1 MNDDHWVK
9 ELLDD
14 AHLHER
20 EDRLARFD
28 AHLPCL
34 LFELEQLPVGSLRF
48 AFLSDACKD
57 LLGIPRDL
65 LYADPQLLLNRLTDE
80 DHLALLE
87 ALERSSAQL
96 KPINWEGRL
105 RIDAWRD
112 LKWINLRA
120 TPTRRADGV
129 VCWTGV
135 MTNISQAKR
144 LQDDIR
150 QSRHQLSALA
160 AHIEEVKEQERR
172 RIERDL
178 HDDLGGNLTALK
190 MMLQHVWTNLP
201 SNPYLD
207 DRYAYFENLLDLSI
221 ASIHRISADLRP
233 GILDAG
239 LVAAL
244 EWLSSEFE
252 LQTGLACEFRC
263 KDLDIPLD
271 TKLATTL
278 FRVAQE
284 ACNNIRKHAYA
295 SGVEIHLHYDGSELL
310 MEVIDNGRGI
320 SDEQRDSPQSFG
332 LRSMEER
339 VAAIGGSFQIVSRP
353 DKGTMVS
360 VRVPVLRNS

>member
-144 LQDDIR
+144 LRLQGVTVG
-150 QSRHQLSALA
+150 SRRDQMEAVRA
-160 AHIEEVKEQERR
+160 IE
-172 RIERDL
+172 
-178 HDDLGGNLTALK
+178 
-190 MMLQHVWTNLP
+190 
-201 SNPYLD
+201 
-207 DRYAYFENLLDLSI
+207 
-221 ASIHRISADLRP
+221 AS
-233 GILDAG
+233 GIKPVVDSHFP
-239 LVAAL
+239 L
-244 EWLSSEFE
+244 E
-252 LQTGLACEFRC
+252 GLADAFRHLQAGKHIGKIC
-263 KDLDIPLD
+263 IDI
-271 TKLATTL
+271 
-278 FRVAQE
+278 
-284 ACNNIRKHAYA
+284 
-295 SGVEIHLHYDGSELL
+295 
-310 MEVIDNGRGI
+310 
-320 SDEQRDSPQSFG
+320 
-332 LRSMEER
+332 
-339 VAAIGGSFQIVSRP
+339 
-353 DKGTMVS
+353 
-360 VRVPVLRNS
+360 